1 MLKIKTYPF
10 MSYGFRFR
18 GYLSVVTTAELYK
31 NLKSAAEVWVISRA
45 AIKGGKNAEAVYSL
59 QRWR

>member
-1 MLKIKTYPF
+1 